1 MSCLAGF
8 MPEEFTN
15 ESLVAHRDSSVATL
29 PQNDNSGRVSSKS
42 SRDSSVAITPSRKR
56 RQGKHCLG

>member
-8 MPEEFTN
+8 MPEESLK
-15 ESLVAHRDSSVATL
+15 ESLVAHRDSSVAAL

-42 SRDSSVAITPSRKR
+42 SRDLRLLRSRKT
-56 RQGKHCLG
+56 